1 FDGRGE
7 VLRYHGRYTL
17 AHVVIANGRAEISSE
32 NLTEI
37 EGRLFPVG
45 VIQPQSVSCSCND
58 IRRWSAFEKSGNRV
72 PRDYSESE
80 KDDGQQYEQHWQGE
94 KNPGDY
100 VR

>member
-1 FDGRGE
+1 MEDHRQ
-7 VLRYHGRYTL
+7 YTL
-17 AHVVIANGRAEISSE
+17 APVVFANGRAEISSE

-37 EGRLFPVG
+37 DEVLFPVG
-45 VIQPQSVSCSCND
+45 LIQPQSVSCSCND
-58 IRRWSAFEKSGNRV
+58 IRRCSAFEKSGNRV
-72 PRDYSESE
+72 PGDYSENE